1 MRGSWALQSYNI
13 NIDDTLPPIFLK
25 FRHLDGI
32 HDYPI
37 THPTLKPELNR
48 GSVFF
53 WRSDY
58 LPAYFWQHRTKKLQ
72 VPYQVN
78 SLTHRVTKVWAYTQ
92 NVYCHN
98 IFTEPHRDAML
109 TSGTFLRSLR
119 ADWSMSNCVYMHTS
133 IWTTQQFLHL
143 HHSRSRT
150 HSWRR
155 FLQSTAIASH
165 PM

>member
-1 MRGSWALQSYNI
+1 MHPN
-13 NIDDTLPPIFLK
+13 FLK

-58 LPAYFWQHRTKKLQ
+58 LPAYFWQHRTKILQ
-72 VPYQVN
+72 EDLPYQVN
-78 SLTHRVTKVWAYTQ
+78 SLLTHHFTKVWAYTKM
-92 NVYCHN
+92 YIAI
-98 IFTEPHRDAML
+98 IFLPSHTEMPCYFQGLFSDL
-109 TSGTFLRSLR
+109 SGPTDPCPISCTCIPWCGLPNNS
-119 ADWSMSNCVYMHTS
+119 CIY
-133 IWTTQQFLHL
+133 ITQDPELI
-143 HHSRSRT
+143 
-150 HSWRR
+150 SWRR
-155 FLQSTAIASH
+155 FLQSTTIALH